1 MSIIKNT
8 IINSGNSYV
17 HGLYGEQK
25 IFIIQQLLNMDHR
38 FYKITLANSNNL
50 INYPGFYS
58 QIVRR
63 SNYRFSYNRPGS
75 QSIHNEYGS

>member
-8 IINSGNSYV
+8 ILNSGNSFV
-17 HGLYGEQK
+17 PGLYGEQK

-50 INYPGFYS
+50 INYPVHYS
-58 QIVRR
+58 RIVRR
-63 SNYRFSYNRPGS
+63 SNFRFSYDRPGS
-75 QSIHNEYGS
+75 QSIYNEYGS